1 MTAEKT
7 NHQSQEGSDH
17 PDESISNEDSCY
29 YTMMD
34 ADEAVDDRCSERFCC
49 CC

>member
-1 MTAEKT
+1 MTAENT
-7 NHQSQEGSDH
+7 NHQSQEETDH
-17 PDESISNEDSCY
+17 PEEDISDEDSC

-34 ADEAVDDRCSERFCC
+34 ADEFMDDRCSELFCC

>member
-1 MTAEKT
+1 MTDENT
-7 NHQSQEGSDH
+7 NHQSQEGTDPSDEDIS
-17 PDESISNEDSCY
+17 DEDAC

-34 ADEAVDDRCSERFCC
+34 ADEFVDDDCSERFCC